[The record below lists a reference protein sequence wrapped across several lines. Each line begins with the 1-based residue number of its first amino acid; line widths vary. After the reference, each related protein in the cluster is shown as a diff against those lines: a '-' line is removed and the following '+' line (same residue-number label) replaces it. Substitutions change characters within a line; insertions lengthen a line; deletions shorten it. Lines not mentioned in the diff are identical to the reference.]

1 LKSCFGC
8 GKIVLTKNETFYAT
22 RKSAIRNKEKVMA
35 DTKQQWYKDDYSSI
49 GDFIPSLQENGKIRR
64 PARSPR
70 QTVSQSG
77 SRTIS
82 TLTRKITES

>member
-1 LKSCFGC
+1 
-8 GKIVLTKNETFYAT
+8 
-22 RKSAIRNKEKVMA
+22 MA
-35 DTKQQWYKDDYSSI
+35 DTKQQWYKMPNTDYSSI
-49 GDFIPSLQENGKIRR
+49 GDFIPSLQESGKIRR
-64 PARSPR
+64 QARSPR